1 MRGLI
6 KYLLVLA
13 VLPLQ
18 LVKAAAPDVNYA
30 FAAIP
35 EELLKN
41 ANAVVRSQE
50 ESFVVLSPGKA
61 SSKEKLVITILN
73 QKAHDLATKMV
84 GYDNLNKLS
93 SFKAVLYDASGKQV
107 KKLKTNEFKDYSATD
122 GGTIYSDSRVKVASF
137 DGYKQYPFTVEF
149 EHELIVTNM
158 MFYPTWY
165 PQFDENLAVEKAR
178 LQVEMPAGMALR
190 YKEVNIDQQA
200 EVSQVKGNNT
210 VYTWQLNNVA
220 AIEMEPWGPHP
231 TELVPVVYTA
241 PSEFEVQGYKGTM
254 NSWKELGEWQNKLN
268 TGRDVLPK
276 ATQDKLLKLVEGEK
290 SKVAQVKKI
299 YEYLQ
304 ANTRYISVQ
313 VGIGGWQP
321 FEASFVDSK
330 GYGDCKALSNYT
342 YAMLK
347 AIGIQSCP
355 AIIMA
360 GRGARDM
367 QADFPN
373 PRANHMILCV
383 PMEQDTVWLE
393 CTSQQNPFDY
403 MGSFTGNRH
412 ALLATPEGGKLV
424 RTHAYGMEDNK
435 QFRRA
440 DIVMDKKGNAK
451 VKAVTTHTGIQQEE
465 ERAIMENPST
475 EEQKKELAGNIN
487 IPDFT
492 IESFQY
498 SGTKDR
504 IPTVTEKVELS
515 VNKCGSINGKR
526 LFLKPNLMNQLKSIP
541 AKVEER
547 KSEIVVDVAFI
558 DSDTMVY
565 TLPDG
570 YALEFK
576 PENTTISSGFG
587 EYSASVAVNGSSLTY
602 IRTFSFREGR
612 YPAASY
618 TEFIEFW
625 KKIVKADA
633 AQVVLVTKEI

>member
-18 LVKAAAPDVNYA
+18 LVKAAVPDVNYA

-35 EELLKN
+35 ETLLKN
-41 ANAVVRSQE
+41 ANAVVRSHE

-61 SSKEKLVITILN
+61 LSKEKLVITILN
-73 QKAHDLATKMV
+73 QKAHDLATKVV
-84 GYDNLNKLS
+84 GYDNLNKLN
-93 SFKAVLYDASGKQV
+93 SFKAVLYDASGKPV
-107 KKLKTNEFKDYSATD
+107 KKLKSSEFKDFSATD
-122 GGTIYSDSRVKVASF
+122 GGTIYSDSRVRIASF

-149 EHELIVTNM
+149 EYELAVTNM
-158 MFYPTWY
+158 MFYPSWY
-165 PQFDENLAVEKAR
+165 PQFDENLAVEKTM
-178 LQVEMPAGMALR
+178 LQVEMPAGMVLR
-190 YKEVNIDQQA
+190 HKEVNISK
-200 EVSQVKGNNT
+200 EVEKSQVKGNT
-210 VYTWQLNNVA
+210 VYTWQLSNLP
-220 AIEMEPWGPHP
+220 AIEMEPWGPRLA
-231 TELVPVVYTA
+231 ELVPVVYTA
-241 PSEFEVQGYKGTM
+241 PTVFEVEGYKGTM

-268 TGRDVLPK
+268 AGRDVLPK
-276 ATQDKLLKLVEGEK
+276 ATQEKLLKLVEGEK

-347 AIGIQSCP
+347 AIGIQSYP

-383 PMEQDTVWLE
+383 PLEQDTVWLE
-393 CTSQQNPFDY
+393 CTSQQSPFDY

-424 RTHAYGMEDNK
+424 RTHAYAMEDNK
-435 QFRRA
+435 QLRRA
-440 DIVMDKKGNAK
+440 DIVVDKKGNAK
-451 VKAVTTHTGIQQEE
+451 VKVITIHTGIQQEE
-465 ERAIMENPST
+465 ERAIMEHPST
-475 EEQKKELAGNIN
+475 EEQKKKLAGSIN

-492 IESFQY
+492 IESFLF

-504 IPTVTEKVELS
+504 IPTVIENVELS

-526 LFLKPNLMNQLKSIP
+526 LFIKPNLMNQHKSIP
-541 AKVEER
+541 AKVEDR
-547 KSEIVVDVAFI
+547 KSDVVVGVGFL

-565 TLPDG
+565 ALPEG
-570 YALEFK
+570 YAVEFK
-576 PENTTISSGFG
+576 PEDTTIKSNFG
-587 EYSASVAVNGSSLTY
+587 NYSTSVAVAGNTLTY
-602 IRTFSFREGR
+602 IRTFAMREGR